1 MSLKRKTL
9 ISYLKTNMKDYYKTN
24 RTKILTISG
33 IIIGLIVFTLGLV
46 ARPVF
51 DRGVQNI
58 RDMFAPV
65 KTTVEYEGSEV
76 EKAKKAIAKEPAVQE
91 AISDMLTSIYER
103 RESDMKLKQ
112 ATGHDARARLSA
124 DRLTYK
130 YADLMGE
137 QVATST
143 KVK

>member
-1 MSLKRKTL
+1 MNFYNQNK
-9 ISYLKTNMKDYYKTN
+9 
-24 RTKILTISG
+24 TKILTISG
-33 IIIGLIVFTLGLV
+33 IIIGLVLIAVGMV
-46 ARPVF
+46 IRPAYDSVIEWK
-51 DRGVQNI
+51 DRKFGPVQ
-58 RDMFAPV
+58 
-65 KTTVEYEGSEV
+65 TTVEYEGSEV

-103 RESDMKLKQ
+103 READATLKK

-143 KVK
+143 KGK

>member
-1 MSLKRKTL
+1 MNTINEHFRSHKKK
-9 ISYLKTNMKDYYKTN
+9 Y
-24 RTKILTISG
+24 ISG
-33 IIIGLIVFTLGLV
+33 VIIALLMTGFILGLI
-46 ARPVF
+46 ARPLY
-51 DRGVQNI
+51 DRGAQNV

-65 KTTVEYEGSEV
+65 KATVEYEGSEV

-103 RESDMKLKQ
+103 READATLKK

-137 QVATST
+137 QVATT
-143 KVK
+143 TPKGK